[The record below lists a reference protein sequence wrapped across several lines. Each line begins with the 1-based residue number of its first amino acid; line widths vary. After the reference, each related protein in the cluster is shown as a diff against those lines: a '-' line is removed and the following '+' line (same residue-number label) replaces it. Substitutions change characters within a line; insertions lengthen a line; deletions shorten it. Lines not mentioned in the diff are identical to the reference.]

1 MAAARRRRQAAV
13 SYRDELRAE
22 PYRFDFLAVMRELE
36 RSFPGKPR
44 TGDSTVVAE
53 EVVALGQDP
62 YLEFPA
68 SNISNFEDTG
78 AGRPRLQTR
87 FLGFFGPQGALPL
100 STTVEAYHWSNQRDP
115 SFARFTDIF
124 SVRFLQLFYRAWA
137 DARPIAQHDRPADDR
152 FMRYVGSAAGI
163 GSEPYMDRDSVED
176 IAKIPFAGLTASFV
190 KSASRLR
197 QLIRGVFEVDLD
209 VEERIGS
216 WLSFE
221 PGDRMMLGASGSSLG
236 VDSFLGG
243 RLYSINEKVRIFI
256 RTTSLAQ
263 YRGFLPSGST
273 SGRLA
278 DIVFYYLGHRY
289 EFDVQ
294 LALPKRLAPPARL
307 GVSGELGWTSW
318 IAPDT
323 EAAGEK
329 EFLSDARFDPMLRR
343 RAAAEAETGHKGAG
357 AQKREAGNGRHQS

>member
-1 MAAARRRRQAAV
+1 M
-13 SYRDELRAE
+13 SYRGELKLE

-36 RSFPGKPR
+36 RTYPDKPR
-44 TGDSTVVAE
+44 VGDSTVVAE
-53 EVVALGQDP
+53 DVVALGQDP

-68 SNISNFEDTG
+68 SNVSSFEDTARG
-78 AGRPRLQTR
+78 IPRLLTR

-100 STTVEAYHWSNQRDP
+100 STTVEAFHWSSQRDP

-124 SVRFLQLFYRAWA
+124 STRFLQLFYRAWA
-137 DARPIAQHDRPADDR
+137 DARPIAQHDRPAEDR
-152 FMRYVGSAAGI
+152 FIHSVGSAAGI
-163 GSEPYMDRDSVED
+163 GSEPYMSRDSVED

-197 QLIRGVFEVDLD
+197 QLIRGIFEVDVD
-209 VEERIGS
+209 IEERIGS

-236 VDSFLGG
+236 VDTFLGG

-256 RTTSLAQ
+256 RTTNLAQ

-323 EAAGEK
+323 EGAGEAD
-329 EFLSDARFDPMLRR
+329 FLSDARFDPMLRR
-343 RAAAEAETGHKGAG
+343 RAAS
-357 AQKREAGNGRHQS
+357 EAGRPGQGA